1 MIALALAPA
10 GFRGWAD
17 WLRPN
22 KGLILAILVFLIVF
36 AALDLTT
43 PRPFGYLSL
52 ITLSNNTATLA
63 IASMGETLALL
74 LGGLDLSAGAV
85 ISLSNCLVTVG
96 MQSSL
101 GSPVFWTLAGVLV
114 GAVAGGV
121 NGLFIA
127 AMGLQPIVVT
137 LATMFMIEGATLLVM
152 PQPGGAIPAVYSTF
166 FTGDVVSGV
175 LPASLL
181 VIALALLFW
190 AFLRR
195 TRFGVAIYAIGSD
208 EDAAHSNGV
217 STARI
222 KFLVYVLAG
231 AAYGLAGVMLTAQT
245 GSADP
250 LIGPP
255 MLLPIFV
262 AVILGGTQL
271 SGGRGGPLGT
281 VFGAFT
287 LMLTVNIL
295 LVLNVS
301 AFFSTAAQG
310 ILLILAVL
318 GNSLGSGTALW
329 RHARTWGLRLSQ
341 LSETG
346 TLHPSGILRPV
357 RLVSDAGG
365 MRPDDELPSSR
376 WRSWIVRDRNT
387 LRLVVP
393 SYATLVIVLMATALF
408 LSSQMASLLGYV
420 NSLLV
425 LASLSAV
432 IVLGQGVV
440 IISGGLDLSIPWMI
454 TFAGVLL
461 GGMSGGSNAALLWT
475 VPAVLLIAAAAGL
488 ANAAGIVVLGIN
500 PIVMTLA
507 MNGILQAAA
516 LIYCNGSPISLV
528 PSSLHWIMGGGL
540 VFGLS
545 PVVWLLVLFVA
556 GSTALLSLTTFGR
569 RLFAVGNSPRVA
581 ELAGVS
587 VGTVQA
593 LAYVLSA
600 VCAALVGIMLSGFGL
615 QATLDMGDAY
625 LMPSIAAAV
634 VGGTLI
640 TGGRG
645 HYLGMFGGALL
656 LTALSI
662 LLSGVLLPAA
672 IRGIVFGGVILAAVI
687 ALRDRAAA

>member
-1 MIALALAPA
+1 MTTLAVVPT
-10 GFRGWAD
+10 GFRLWPD
-17 WLRPN
+17 LLRPN

-36 AALDLTT
+36 VGLNLTMAK
-43 PRPFGYLSL
+43 PFGYADLA
-52 ITLSNNTATLA
+52 TLSNNTATLA

-74 LGGLDLSAGAV
+74 LGGLDLSAGAI
-85 ISLSNCLVTVG
+85 ISFSNCLVTVG
-96 MQSSL
+96 MQSSF
-101 GSPVFWTLAGVLV
+101 GSPIFWTLAAVLA

-121 NGLFIA
+121 NGIFIA
-127 AMGLQPIVVT
+127 IMGLQPIVIT

-152 PQPGGAIPAVYSTF
+152 PAPGGAISARYSAF
-166 FTGDVVSGV
+166 FTGDVIPGV

-181 VIALALLFW
+181 IIAVLLLFW
-190 AFLRR
+190 AFLCR

-208 EDAAHSNGV
+208 EDAARANGV

-231 AAYGLAGVMLTAQT
+231 AAYGFAGVVLTAQT

-271 SGGRGGPLGT
+271 SGGRGGALGT

-318 GNSLGSGTALW
+318 GNSLGRGTPLW
-329 RHARTWGLRLSQ
+329 RRSRIWGLRLRQ
-341 LSETG
+341 LLTTG
-346 TLHPSGILRPV
+346 TPHAPGTLRPV
-357 RLVSDAGG
+357 RLVADAGG
-365 MRPDDELPSSR
+365 LRPDDELPPNR
-376 WRSWIVRDRNT
+376 WRAWIVRNGET

-393 SYATLVIVLMATALF
+393 SYAALAVVLVVTAIF
-408 LSSQMASLLGYV
+408 LSSQMSSLLGYA

-440 IISGGLDLSIPWMI
+440 IICGGLDLSIPWMI

-461 GGMSGGSNAALLWT
+461 GGMSGGSNIALLWT
-475 VPAVLLIAAAAGL
+475 VPAVLLIAAAVGL
-488 ANAAGIVVLGIN
+488 ANAAGIVVLGVN

-516 LIYCNGSPISLV
+516 LIYCNGSPIGLV
-528 PSSLHWIMGGGL
+528 PSGLHWIMGGGL

-545 PVVWLLVLFVA
+545 PVVWLLLLFVA
-556 GSTALLSLTTFGR
+556 GSTVLLSRTTFGR

-593 LAYVLSA
+593 LAYMLSA
-600 VCAALVGIMLSGFGL
+600 ICAALVGIMLSGFGL

-656 LTALSI
+656 LTALST

-687 ALRDRAAA
+687 ALRDRATV

>member
-1 MIALALAPA
+1 MSAVAVSPPGSRVRLD
-10 GFRGWAD
+10 F
-17 WLRPN
+17 LRRY
-22 KGLILAILVFLIVF
+22 KGLILATFVFFVVF
-36 AALDLTT
+36 VGLNFTMAKPFRYADLA
-43 PRPFGYLSL
+43 
-52 ITLSNNTATLA
+52 TLSNNTAPLA

-85 ISLSNCLVTVG
+85 ISLSNCVLAVG
-96 MQSSL
+96 MQSTFGTPAL
-101 GSPVFWTLAGVLV
+101 WTLAAILV
-114 GAVAGGV
+114 GAIAGGV
-121 NGLFIA
+121 NGIFIA
-127 AMGLQPIVVT
+127 VMGLQPIVVT

-152 PQPGGAIPAVYSTF
+152 PQPGGAISAEYSAF
-166 FTGDVVSGV
+166 FTGDVIPGV
-175 LPASLL
+175 VPASLL
-181 VIALALLFW
+181 IIALLLLLW
-190 AFLRR
+190 GFLRR
-195 TRFGVAIYAIGSD
+195 TRFGVALYAVGSD
-208 EDAAHSNGV
+208 EDAARANGV
-217 STARI
+217 SSARI

-271 SGGRGGPLGT
+271 AGGRGGVLGT
-281 VFGAFT
+281 VVGAFT
-287 LMLTVNIL
+287 LTLTVNIL
-295 LVLNVS
+295 LVLSVS

-318 GNSLGSGTALW
+318 GNSLGGGTPLW
-329 RHARTWGLRLSQ
+329 RHAKAWALRWRRFA
-341 LSETG
+341 ETG
-346 TLHPSGILRPV
+346 TLRPRGMLRPV
-357 RLVSDAGG
+357 RLISDAASL
-365 MRPDDELPSSR
+365 RHDDQLPFSYGQA
-376 WRSWIVRDRNT
+376 WIVRHRGT

-393 SYATLVIVLMATALF
+393 SYAALALVLAATALI
-408 LSSQMASLLGYV
+408 LRSQVSSLIGYA

-425 LASLSAV
+425 LASLPAV

-440 IISGGLDLSIPWMI
+440 ILCGGLDLSIPWMI
-454 TFAGVLL
+454 TLAGVLL
-461 GGMSGGSNAALLWT
+461 GGMSGGSNQALLWS
-475 VPAVLLIAAAAGL
+475 VPTVLLIAAAVGV

-516 LIYCNGSPISLV
+516 LIYCNGSPIGLV

-540 VFGLS
+540 ILGLS
-545 PVVWLLVLFVA
+545 PVVWLLPLFVV
-556 GSTALLSLTTFGR
+556 GSTALLSRTTFGR
-569 RLFAVGNSPRVA
+569 RLFAVGNSPVVA

-587 VGTVQA
+587 VGAIQT
-593 LAYVLSA
+593 LAYTLSA
-600 VCAALVGIMLSGFGL
+600 LCAALVGIMLSGFGL

-625 LMPSIAAAV
+625 LMPSIAAAI

-656 LTALSI
+656 LTALST

-687 ALRDRAAA
+687 ALRDRATT

>member
-1 MIALALAPA
+1 MTALALTPTSVRA
-10 GFRGWAD
+10 WAD
-17 WLRPN
+17 LLRPN
-22 KGLILAILVFLIVF
+22 KGLILAVLVFLIVF
-36 AALDLTT
+36 AGLNLTMAK
-43 PRPFGYLSL
+43 PFGYSDLA
-52 ITLSNNTATLA
+52 TLSNNTATLA
-63 IASMGETLALL
+63 VASMGETLALL
-74 LGGLDLSAGAV
+74 LGGLDLSAGGV
-85 ISLSNCLVTVG
+85 ISLSNCLLTVG
-96 MQSSL
+96 MQSSF
-101 GSPVFWTLAGVLV
+101 GSPAFWTLAAVLV
-114 GAVAGGV
+114 GAVVGGV
-121 NGLFIA
+121 NGIFIA

-137 LATMFMIEGATLLVM
+137 LATMFMIEGVTLLVM
-152 PQPGGAIPAVYSTF
+152 PQPGGAVSAQYSAI
-166 FTGDVVSGV
+166 FTGDVIPGV

-181 VIALALLFW
+181 IIVLLLLLW

-195 TRFGVAIYAIGSD
+195 TRFGVALYAIGSD
-208 EDAAHSNGV
+208 EDAARANGI
-217 STARI
+217 START

-231 AAYGLAGVMLTAQT
+231 AAYGLAGVVLTAQT

-271 SGGRGGPLGT
+271 SGGRGGALGT

-318 GNSLGSGTALW
+318 GNSLGSGTSLW
-329 RHARTWGLRLSQ
+329 RHARAWGLRLSQ
-341 LSETG
+341 LSATG
-346 TLHPSGILRPV
+346 TLHGSGTLRPV
-357 RLVSDAGG
+357 RLVSDASG
-365 MRPDDELPSSR
+365 MRHDDQLPSGR
-376 WRSWIVRDRNT
+376 WNSWIARNRGA
-387 LRLVVP
+387 LRLIVP
-393 SYATLVIVLMATALF
+393 SYAALVVVLIATGLF
-408 LSSQMASLLGYV
+408 LSSQMSSLLGYA

-440 IISGGLDLSIPWMI
+440 IICGGLDLSIPWMI
-454 TFAGVLL
+454 TLAGVLL

-475 VPAVLLIAAAAGL
+475 APAVLLIAAAVGL

-516 LIYCNGSPISLV
+516 LIYCNGSPIGLV

-545 PVVWLLVLFVA
+545 PIVWLLALFVA
-556 GSTALLSLTTFGR
+556 GSTALLSRTTFGR

-593 LAYVLSA
+593 LAYMLSA
-600 VCAALVGIMLSGFGL
+600 VCAAVVGIMLSGFGL

-687 ALRDRAAA
+687 ALRDRATA